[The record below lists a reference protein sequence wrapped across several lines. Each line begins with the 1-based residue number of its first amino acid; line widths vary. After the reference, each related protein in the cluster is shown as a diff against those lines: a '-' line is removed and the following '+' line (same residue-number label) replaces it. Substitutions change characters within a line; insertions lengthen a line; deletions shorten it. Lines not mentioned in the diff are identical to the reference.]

1 MSEVLR
7 DKIHRKISRTL
18 FRMSFPLLTLLLAGL
33 LADSTG
39 FAPAVA
45 DFGGPL
51 ATPTRSHP
59 ARRAT
64 SHSVPIRMIPVLD
77 KSCALPELGT
87 EGFTLSSYNVLLPNS
102 SDGWWISKYYQ
113 SHVPTDQRAWPH
125 RARLT
130 KANVLGTSGG
140 ADIVCVQE
148 TSADSFESDFEF
160 MAEAGYDHVLHS
172 KFRFRTATFFKRDKF
187 ELKSEKHGDRTLVTL
202 LTLKRMSQEAT
213 KDGERSLFVVNCHL
227 TGGPNADKRLRQ
239 VHDACEFM
247 RKEINKMTNSKPT
260 AKKGAQAE
268 GKGPEVQVPAPT
280 AVVICGDFNE
290 EGDTG
295 VKKLL
300 TEGLV
305 PANFSREGLILTTK
319 VRDARECAINHVNT
333 YCQHSCEKTYACMHV
348 CVRIRTHR
356 TRSKFSETS
365 WTRTRPHMQTR
376 ASLGHPHS
384 SLAILMSI
392 SSCPRPIRPHQL
404 RLPPNS
410 WRLFVAL
417 GSPWLG
423 TGT

>member
-1 MSEVLR
+1 MDSWTCREADAPWYAHLDVLLLSLLDGRTGANPTGKPPESGSEGRGRRPQSPQSSL
-7 DKIHRKISRTL
+7 SEMNCGNT
-18 FRMSFPLLTLLLAGL
+18 MGNSPLLATLLAGL

-172 KFRFRTATFFKRDKF
+172 KFRFRTATFFRRDKF

-280 AVVICGDFNE
+280 AVIICGDFNE

-305 PANFSREGLILTTK
+305 PANFSTEGLILTTK

-333 YCQHSCEKTYACMHV
+333 YSQHSCEENVRMYAC
-348 CVRIRTHR
+348 VRAHTH
-356 TRSKFSETS
+356 
-365 WTRTRPHMQTR
+365 
-376 ASLGHPHS
+376 A
-384 SLAILMSI
+384 
-392 SSCPRPIRPHQL
+392 
-404 RLPPNS
+404 
-410 WRLFVAL
+410 
-417 GSPWLG
+417 
-423 TGT
+423 